1 MARNRFPNF
10 IARKTNWI
18 AILNWWFLFFLLVE
32 AFLVVCHL
40 NVLPITLP
48 SITLM
53 GKEFGLWTVIL
64 AVWTLIFVIAMIWTL
79 IVIRCNY
86 IEFYDS
92 YVIQRK
98 GVIFRK
104 SKKTIFPQVI
114 SVTTHRNILGYGSVD
129 IDVVGPWDVELT
141 KLKRPEDVREYLVDH
156 MVNSVA
162 VENIGNNPYI
172 AALANSIF

>member
-32 AFLVVCHL
+32 AVLVVGYL
-40 NVLPITLP
+40 NILPIELP
-48 SITLM
+48 TIALM
-53 GKEFGLWTVIL
+53 GKDYSLWLIIL
-64 AVWTLIFVIAMIWTL
+64 AVWSLVFVIAMIWTL
-79 IVIRCNY
+79 IVIRCTY

-92 YVIQRK
+92 YVIERE

-104 SKKTIFPQVI
+104 SKKTIFPQVV

-141 KLKRPEDVREYLVDH
+141 KLRRPEDVREYLVDH

-162 VENIGNNPYI
+162 VENIGSNPYI